1 MTSSQFHSKNKMGD
15 EFYSIL
21 KLVSGEE
28 IFALVCVDE
37 TDDEPILIL
46 HTPIKM
52 KTLHN
57 GGSHLNYI
65 KVTPWM
71 DMTDETMFI
80 IRLDKVIT
88 MIESKDQK
96 LIDVYNN
103 YNDDTDEENISIDGC
118 VMPTPKMGYLSSVK
132 DARKDL
138 EDLFKKDIKDT

>member
-1 MTSSQFHSKNKMGD
+1 MEE
-15 EFYSIL
+15 EFYSII

-28 IFALVCVDE
+28 IFALVSVDE
-37 TDDEPILIL
+37 NDENPILVLQNPVVISTVN
-46 HTPIKM
+46 TP
-52 KTLHN
+52 
-57 GGSHLNYI
+57 GGSMI
-65 KVTPWM
+65 KVKPWLNL
-71 DMTDETMFI
+71 TEESMFM

-103 YNDDTDEENISIDGC
+103 YNDESDVEEPLDGC
-118 VMPTPKMGYLSSVK
+118 VMPTSKMGYLSSVK

>member
-1 MTSSQFHSKNKMGD
+1 MEE
-15 EFYSIL
+15 EFYSII

-28 IFALVCVDE
+28 IFALVSVDE
-37 TDDEPILIL
+37 NDENPILVLQNPVVISTVN
-46 HTPIKM
+46 TP
-52 KTLHN
+52 
-57 GGSHLNYI
+57 GGSMI
-65 KVTPWM
+65 KVKPWLNL
-71 DMTDETMFI
+71 TEESMFM

-103 YNDDTDEENISIDGC
+103 YNEDTDEEESLDGS

-132 DARKDL
+132 NARKDL

>member
-1 MTSSQFHSKNKMGD
+1 MEE
-15 EFYSIL
+15 EFYSII

-28 IFALVCVDE
+28 IFALVSVDE
-37 TDDEPILIL
+37 NADNPVLLLQNPVIMSTI
-46 HTPIKM
+46 HTP
-52 KTLHN
+52 
-57 GGSHLNYI
+57 GGSMV
-65 KVTPWM
+65 KVKPWM

-103 YNDDTDEENISIDGC
+103 YNDESDAEEPLDGC
-118 VMPTPKMGYLSSVK
+118 VMPTSKMGYLSSVK

>member
-1 MTSSQFHSKNKMGD
+1 MEE
-15 EFYSIL
+15 EFYSII

-28 IFALVCVDE
+28 VFALVSVDE
-37 TDDEPILIL
+37 NDDNPVLLLQNPVIMSTI
-46 HTPIKM
+46 HTP
-52 KTLHN
+52 
-57 GGSHLNYI
+57 GGSMV
-65 KVTPWM
+65 KVKPWM

-103 YNDDTDEENISIDGC
+103 YNEDTDEAESLGGS

>member
-1 MTSSQFHSKNKMGD
+1 MEE
-15 EFYSIL
+15 EFYSII

-28 IFALVCVDE
+28 IFALVSVDE
-37 TDDEPILIL
+37 NDENPVLLLQNPVIMSTIN
-46 HTPIKM
+46 TP
-52 KTLHN
+52 
-57 GGSHLNYI
+57 GGSMV
-65 KVTPWM
+65 KVKPWM

-103 YNDDTDEENISIDGC
+103 YNEESDEEEPLDGC
-118 VMPTPKMGYLSSVK
+118 VMPTSKMGYLSSVK

>member
-1 MTSSQFHSKNKMGD
+1 MEE
-15 EFYSIL
+15 EFYSII

-28 IFALVCVDE
+28 IFALVSVDE
-37 TDDEPILIL
+37 NDENPILVLQNPVVISTVN
-46 HTPIKM
+46 TP
-52 KTLHN
+52 
-57 GGSHLNYI
+57 GGSMI
-65 KVTPWM
+65 KVKPWLNL
-71 DMTDETMFI
+71 TEESMFM

-88 MIESKDQK
+88 MIEAKYQK

-103 YNDDTDEENISIDGC
+103 YNEDTDEEESLDGS

>member
-1 MTSSQFHSKNKMGD
+1 MEE
-15 EFYSIL
+15 EFYSII

-28 IFALVCVDE
+28 IFALVSVDE
-37 TDDEPILIL
+37 NDENPVLLLQNPVIMSTS
-46 HTPIKM
+46 HTP
-52 KTLHN
+52 
-57 GGSHLNYI
+57 GGSMV
-65 KVTPWM
+65 KVNPWM

-103 YNDDTDEENISIDGC
+103 YNQESDQEEPLDGC
-118 VMPTPKMGYLSSVK
+118 VMPTSKMGYLSSVK

>member
-1 MTSSQFHSKNKMGD
+1 MEE
-15 EFYSIL
+15 EFYSII

-28 IFALVCVDE
+28 IFALVSVDE
-37 TDDEPILIL
+37 NDENPVLLLQNPVIMSTI
-46 HTPIKM
+46 HTP
-52 KTLHN
+52 
-57 GGSHLNYI
+57 GGSMV
-65 KVTPWM
+65 KVKPWM

-103 YNDDTDEENISIDGC
+103 YNDESDAEEPLDGC

-132 DARKDL
+132 NARKDL

>member
-1 MTSSQFHSKNKMGD
+1 MEE
-15 EFYSIL
+15 EFYSII

-28 IFALVCVDE
+28 VFALVSVDE
-37 TDDEPILIL
+37 NDDNPVLLLQNPVIMSTI
-46 HTPIKM
+46 HTP
-52 KTLHN
+52 
-57 GGSHLNYI
+57 GGSMV
-65 KVTPWM
+65 KVKPWM

-103 YNDDTDEENISIDGC
+103 YNEDTDEDESLGGS
-118 VMPTPKMGYLSSVK
+118 VMTTPKMGFLSSVK
-132 DARKDL
+132 NARKDL

>member
-1 MTSSQFHSKNKMGD
+1 MEE
-15 EFYSIL
+15 EFYSII

-28 IFALVCVDE
+28 IFALVTVDE
-37 TDDEPILIL
+37 NDDNPILVLQNPVVISTIN
-46 HTPIKM
+46 TP
-52 KTLHN
+52 
-57 GGSHLNYI
+57 GGSMI
-65 KVTPWM
+65 KVKPWM
-71 DMTDETMFI
+71 NMTDESMFM

-88 MIESKDQK
+88 MIEAKDQK

-103 YNDDTDEENISIDGC
+103 YNEDTNDDLSIDGC

>member
-1 MTSSQFHSKNKMGD
+1 MEE
-15 EFYSIL
+15 EFYSII

-28 IFALVCVDE
+28 IFALVSVDE
-37 TDDEPILIL
+37 NDENPILVLQNPVVISTVN
-46 HTPIKM
+46 TP
-52 KTLHN
+52 
-57 GGSHLNYI
+57 GGSMI
-65 KVTPWM
+65 KVKPWLNL
-71 DMTDETMFI
+71 TEESMFM

-103 YNDDTDEENISIDGC
+103 YNDDTDEENISLDGS
-118 VMPTPKMGYLSSVK
+118 VIPTSKMGYLSSVK

>member
-1 MTSSQFHSKNKMGD
+1 MEE
-15 EFYSIL
+15 EFYSII

-28 IFALVCVDE
+28 IFALVSVDE
-37 TDDEPILIL
+37 NDENPILVLQNPVVISTVN
-46 HTPIKM
+46 TP
-52 KTLHN
+52 
-57 GGSHLNYI
+57 GGSMI
-65 KVTPWM
+65 KVKPWLNL
-71 DMTDETMFI
+71 TEESMFM

-88 MIESKDQK
+88 MIEAKDQK

-103 YNDDTDEENISIDGC
+103 YNEDTDEEESLDGS

>member
-1 MTSSQFHSKNKMGD
+1 MEE
-15 EFYSIL
+15 EFYSII

-28 IFALVCVDE
+28 LFALVTVDE
-37 TDDEPILIL
+37 NDDNPILVLQNPVVISTIN
-46 HTPIKM
+46 TP
-52 KTLHN
+52 
-57 GGSHLNYI
+57 GGSMI
-65 KVTPWM
+65 KVKPWM
-71 DMTDETMFI
+71 NMTDETMFI

-118 VMPTPKMGYLSSVK
+118 VMPTSKMGYISSVK

>member
-1 MTSSQFHSKNKMGD
+1 MEE
-15 EFYSIL
+15 EFYSII

-28 IFALVCVDE
+28 IFALVSVDE
-37 TDDEPILIL
+37 NDENPVLLLQNPVIMSTI
-46 HTPIKM
+46 HTP
-52 KTLHN
+52 
-57 GGSHLNYI
+57 GGSMV
-65 KVTPWM
+65 KVKPWM
-71 DMTDETMFI
+71 DMTEETMFI

-103 YNDDTDEENISIDGC
+103 YINEDEDKSLDGC
-118 VMPTPKMGYLSSVK
+118 VMPTSKMGYLSSVK

>member
-1 MTSSQFHSKNKMGD
+1 MEE
-15 EFYSIL
+15 EFYSII

-28 IFALVCVDE
+28 IFALVSVDE
-37 TDDEPILIL
+37 NDDNPVLLLQNPVIMSTI
-46 HTPIKM
+46 HTP
-52 KTLHN
+52 
-57 GGSHLNYI
+57 GGCMV
-65 KVTPWM
+65 KVKPWM

-103 YNDDTDEENISIDGC
+103 YNDESDAEEPLDGC
-118 VMPTPKMGYLSSVK
+118 VMPTSKMGYLSSVK

>member
-1 MTSSQFHSKNKMGD
+1 MEE
-15 EFYSIL
+15 EFYSII

-28 IFALVCVDE
+28 IFALVSVDE
-37 TDDEPILIL
+37 NDENPVLLLQNPVIMSTI
-46 HTPIKM
+46 HTP
-52 KTLHN
+52 
-57 GGSHLNYI
+57 GGSMV
-65 KVTPWM
+65 KVKPWM
-71 DMTDETMFI
+71 DMTEETMFI

-103 YNDDTDEENISIDGC
+103 YVNEDDEDQSLDGC
-118 VMPTPKMGYLSSVK
+118 VMPTSKMGYLSSVK

>member
-1 MTSSQFHSKNKMGD
+1 MEE
-15 EFYSIL
+15 EFYSII

-28 IFALVCVDE
+28 IFALVSVDE
-37 TDDEPILIL
+37 NDENPILVLQNPVVISTVN
-46 HTPIKM
+46 TP
-52 KTLHN
+52 
-57 GGSHLNYI
+57 GGSMI
-65 KVTPWM
+65 KVKPWLNL
-71 DMTDETMFI
+71 TEESMFM

-88 MIESKDQK
+88 MIEAKDQK

-103 YNDDTDEENISIDGC
+103 YNEDTDEEEPLDGS

>member
-1 MTSSQFHSKNKMGD
+1 MEE
-15 EFYSIL
+15 EFYSII

-28 IFALVCVDE
+28 IFALVSVDE
-37 TDDEPILIL
+37 NDENPVLLLQNPVIMSTI
-46 HTPIKM
+46 HTP
-52 KTLHN
+52 
-57 GGSHLNYI
+57 GGSMV
-65 KVTPWM
+65 KVKPWM

-88 MIESKDQK
+88 MIESKDKK

-103 YNDDTDEENISIDGC
+103 DNDESDAEEPLDGC
-118 VMPTPKMGYLSSVK
+118 VMPTSKMGYLSSVK

>member
-1 MTSSQFHSKNKMGD
+1 MEE
-15 EFYSIL
+15 EFYSII

-28 IFALVCVDE
+28 VFALVSVDE
-37 TDDEPILIL
+37 NDENPVLLLQNPVIMSTI
-46 HTPIKM
+46 HTP
-52 KTLHN
+52 
-57 GGSHLNYI
+57 GGSMV
-65 KVTPWM
+65 KVKPWM
-71 DMTDETMFI
+71 DMTEETMFI

-103 YNDDTDEENISIDGC
+103 YVNEDDENESLDGC
-118 VMPTPKMGYLSSVK
+118 VMPTSKMGYLSSVK

>member
-1 MTSSQFHSKNKMGD
+1 MEE
-15 EFYSIL
+15 EFYSII

-28 IFALVCVDE
+28 IFALVSVDE
-37 TDDEPILIL
+37 NDENPILVLQNPVVISTVN
-46 HTPIKM
+46 TP
-52 KTLHN
+52 
-57 GGSHLNYI
+57 GGSMI
-65 KVTPWM
+65 KVKPWLNL
-71 DMTDETMFI
+71 TDETMFI

-103 YNDDTDEENISIDGC
+103 YNEESDQEEPLDGC
-118 VMPTPKMGYLSSVK
+118 VMPTSKMGYLSSVK